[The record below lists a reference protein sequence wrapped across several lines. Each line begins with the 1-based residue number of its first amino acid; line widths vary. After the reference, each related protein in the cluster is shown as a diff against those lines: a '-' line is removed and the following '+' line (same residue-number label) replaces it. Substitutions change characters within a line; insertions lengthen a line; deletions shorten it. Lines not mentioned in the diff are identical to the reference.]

1 MKNVKKKQLVQ
12 CIVISECELE
22 RALKTE
28 SNNTCEYAITD
39 DQRVEFRLKE
49 TNETIY
55 DEEAYEMLANYFD
68 CSEVTDVIVD
78 CDNNFYVT
86 YRKSLGDQKIEA
98 IMSAVSDAIARYPA
112 DNVDVVKNEL
122 TGMMEVIFHSSKN
135 SFLIHGNICRRL
147 DLSDSNM
154 SKLIK
159 ELDKVHVG
167 HCW

>member
-1 MKNVKKKQLVQ
+1 MKNVKKNQLVQ

-28 SNNTCEYAITD
+28 SNGTCSYTITD
-39 DQRVEFRLKE
+39 DQRVEFCLTE

-55 DEEAYEMLANYFD
+55 DDEAYAMLADYFD
-68 CSEVTDVIVD
+68 CSEVTNVIVD
-78 CDNNFYVT
+78 CDNDFYIT
-86 YRKSLGDQKIEA
+86 YRKSLGDQKIKD
-98 IMSAVSDAIARYPA
+98 IMDAVNDAITRYPA

-122 TGMMEVIFHSSKN
+122 TGMIEVMFHSSKN

-147 DLSDSNM
+147 DLSDKNINS
-154 SKLIK
+154 LIE